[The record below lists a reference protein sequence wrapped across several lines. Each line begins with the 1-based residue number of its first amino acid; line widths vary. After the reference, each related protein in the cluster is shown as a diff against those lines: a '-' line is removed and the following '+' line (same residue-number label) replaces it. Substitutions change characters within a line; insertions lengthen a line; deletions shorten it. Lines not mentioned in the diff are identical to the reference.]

1 MIILSTI
8 KLVKSLS
15 ASEKRYFKLAS
26 SLQTGDK
33 DYITLFAIIDKS
45 SPGDEKDIK
54 KRFAAASNA
63 SFNHTA
69 RYLLKVLT
77 DCLIQLKLEKDSFFG
92 MLQEIMRSRVLK
104 ERSLGEEGNDHLKK
118 VRQLASRSQ
127 QHWIEYFT
135 YREEL
140 NYLSDTDFTGIND
153 KELVGTQMRAREV
166 LRDLSSIQNHYSL
179 YELLK
184 YRIVHLGKIFT
195 EENKK
200 QLYDLM
206 LSEMALVAEKS
217 KYNFASQKL
226 HLLFQSFFFIE
237 IADYRSA
244 LTTFHS
250 LNRLFEQ
257 NLSLQDHPPLDYFST
272 LGGIIDSLRTLKQY
286 EEMNFYLG
294 KIAELD
300 KSDYPEYFRHQIKK
314 TVCIFRIA
322 ALTDAGDFKTAREFV
337 ISMDPDILQ
346 LYSFINEEKSWEI
359 YFYCSLA
366 YFGNKDLKK
375 AHHYI
380 GKAMQLYDSSP
391 QLFIYRA
398 VRLLNIMIYYDN
410 GDSDYLEYE
419 IRSYKR
425 LFRKS
430 NAFLNIES
438 LLIRFITV
446 QPNKMRKRTPDNE
459 RRQLLRKI
467 DSIEQDKYERQLLK
481 YFDFSG
487 WLRARIGG

>member
-1 MIILSTI
+1 MILLSTI
-8 KLVKSLS
+8 RLVKSLS

-26 SLQTGDK
+26 SIQTGDK
-33 DYITLFAIIDKS
+33 DYITLFDVIDKS
-45 SPGDEKDIK
+45 PSGDEKHIK
-54 KRFAAASNA
+54 KRFAAASDA
-63 SFNHTA
+63 SLNHSA
-69 RYLLKVLT
+69 RYLEKVLT
-77 DCLIQLKLEKDSFFG
+77 DCLIQLKLEKDTFFG
-92 MLQEIMRSRVLK
+92 MLQEIMRSRILK
-104 ERSLGEEGNDHLKK
+104 ERSLEKEGNDHLKK
-118 VRQLASRSQ
+118 VRQLASHAQ

-135 YREEL
+135 YRDEL
-140 NYLSDTDFTGIND
+140 NFLSDTDFAGIND
-153 KELVGTQMRAREV
+153 KDLVGTQMRAREI
-166 LRDLSSIQNHYSL
+166 LRDLNSIQNHYSL

-184 YRIVHLGKIFT
+184 YRIVHSAKIFS

-217 KYNFASQKL
+217 KSSFASQKL

-257 NLSLQDHPPLDYFST
+257 NLSLLDHPPLDYFSA
-272 LGGIIDSLRTLKQY
+272 LSGIIDSLHTLRQY

-300 KSDYPEYFRHQIKK
+300 KSAYPEYFRHLIKK
-314 TVCIFRIA
+314 TICIFRIA
-322 ALTDAGDFKTAREFV
+322 ILTDAGDFEAAREFV
-337 ISMDPDILQ
+337 RSLDPDMLH

-375 AHHYI
+375 AHYYI
-380 GKAMQLYDSSP
+380 GKAMQLYKSSP

-398 VRLLNIMIYYDN
+398 IRLLNIMVYYENEDT
-410 GDSDYLEYE
+410 DYLDYE

-425 LFRKS
+425 LFRKG
-430 NAFLNIES
+430 NALLGIES
-438 LLIRFITV
+438 LLIKFITT
-446 QPNKMRKRTPDNE
+446 QPNKIRKRLPDNE
-459 RRQLLRKI
+459 HRQFLRRI
-467 DSIEQDKYERQLLK
+467 DSISQDKYERQLLK
-481 YFDFSG
+481 YFDFAG
-487 WLRARIGG
+487 WLRKKITP